1 MQFPPDSNR
10 SDGGGNEAVGVEGS
24 HWRPGMSVGR
34 KANIAL
40 GRKFLGVIYR
50 TLKNNWGLEDFS
62 NFVLAS

>member
-1 MQFPPDSNR
+1 
-10 SDGGGNEAVGVEGS
+10 
-24 HWRPGMSVGR
+24 MSVGR

-40 GRKFLGVIYR
+40 ARKFLGVIYR